1 MTDYKIAAQMLDLP
15 EKLIWRMHRQGIIAN
30 PLLDEELKGL
40 MMISNIWRST
50 WFLRMALAGFSQ
62 ARRKELFLKPE
73 LTRVERYILKCYL
86 NAPKGTRLHTKGII
100 ATVEHYLR
108 VKVTPQQVKRVRSMA
123 YEIRRG
129 RRLDPD
135 GG

>member
-1 MTDYKIAAQMLDLP
+1 MTDYKIAAQLLDLP
-15 EKLIWRMHRQGIIAN
+15 EKLIWRMHRQGIIDN

-40 MMISNIWRST
+40 MMISNIWRSA
-50 WFLRMALAGFSQ
+50 WFLRMALGGFSE

-86 NAPKGTRLHTKGII
+86 NAPKGKRLHTKYII
-100 ATVEHYLR
+100 DNVEHYLG
-108 VKVTPQQVKRVRSMA
+108 VKVALHQVRRIRSMA

-129 RRLDPD
+129 RRLD